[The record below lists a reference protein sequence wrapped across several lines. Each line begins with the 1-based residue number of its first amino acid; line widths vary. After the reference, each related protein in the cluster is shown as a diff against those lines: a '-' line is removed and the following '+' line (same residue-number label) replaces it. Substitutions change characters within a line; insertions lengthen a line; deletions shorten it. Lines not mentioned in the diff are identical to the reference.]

1 MASHAATKA
10 TAQTVMAMTRRRPPS
25 GDAGGSVRAGGWGSV
40 TTAIG
45 VKVNDGHGIDRR
57 GPPAVHVGGGR
68 ARIVGRVL
76 DGLRRAPR
84 LTTMQEQPEPAFAP
98 GLTAQVE
105 LTVTDADTAQA
116 VGSGDVP
123 VLGTPRVL
131 ALAEAATVAAT
142 ATGMPPGST
151 TVGTRV
157 ELEHLA
163 PTVVGRTV
171 RGAGAAG
178 GRRRSPAVVRGHGQR
193 RRPDGGPGPGGP
205 DPGRPGTLRRARR
218 AGVVNAGFV
227 EVADRVHVLAEPL
240 LRVNVTL
247 VVGDDEALLVDTLS
261 RPPRP
266 PSWPRPSGR
275 SPTVR

>member
-1 MASHAATKA
+1 
-10 TAQTVMAMTRRRPPS
+10 
-25 GDAGGSVRAGGWGSV
+25 
-40 TTAIG
+40 
-45 VKVNDGHGIDRR
+45 
-57 GPPAVHVGGGR
+57 
-68 ARIVGRVL
+68 
-76 DGLRRAPR
+76 
-84 LTTMQEQPEPAFAP
+84 MQEQPETAFAP

-171 RGAGAAG
+171 RAQALLATVD
-178 GRRRSPAVVRGHGQR
+178 GRRLSFEVTVSDGDQTVARGRVDRILVDRQR
-193 RRPDGGPGPGGP
+193 FVE
-205 DPGRPGTLRRARR
+205 R
-218 AGVVNAGFV
+218 AGRA
-227 EVADRVHVLAEPL
+227 
-240 LRVNVTL
+240 
-247 VVGDDEALLVDTLS
+247 S
-261 RPPRP
+261 
-266 PSWPRPSGR
+266 
-275 SPTVR
+275 